1 MARCYSSAHG
11 AKKDETNRRTL
22 ALFFYKLLMFKIC
35 TSYKRK
41 SCRFC
46 FAFVNVFAGFR
57 SRPPN
62 ALENLWELCHSLPK
76 EPSNPAAAVKN
87 ATPNTKKHNHH
98 SDKTAIPNHQLSMIS
113 SESSL
118 AIRKP
123 SRDMAKKRWSRA
135 ARAVSRCAVELGL
148 LVSSLHGGVWF
159 CLLCFQPEPVP
170 RSLPARSPQPPP
182 K

>member
-1 MARCYSSAHG
+1 MDCRCPG
-11 AKKDETNRRTL
+11 V
-22 ALFFYKLLMFKIC
+22 
-35 TSYKRK
+35 
-41 SCRFC
+41 RFC
-46 FAFVNVFAGFR
+46 FEFVNVFALFR
-57 SRPPN
+57 GRPPN

-76 EPSNPAAAVKN
+76 EPSNPAAAAKK
-87 ATPNTKKHNHH
+87 PPQTKKQHNHH
-98 SDKTAIPNHQLSMIS
+98 SDKTAGPNHQPSMIS
-113 SESSL
+113 SESCL
-118 AIRKP
+118 AIGKP

-148 LVSSLHGGVWF
+148 LVSSLHSGVWF